1 MLAPQEECFSNIVQD
16 FLICTTVHKARQIG
30 TFQSGV
36 YVRVTLDKMVRHTRT
51 YENSEN
57 PFFNQYFVFEVRC
70 TLMELMR
77 LTILYEMKKRTTCK
91 KNPTLGELVI
101 DMQSVWN
108 QPNRCYFKKWGRL
121 ETPIGQIATAQ
132 CSGSEGKGFLQID
145 LAIVSQASNPHT
157 W

>member
-57 PFFNQYFVFEVRC
+57 PFFNQV
-70 TLMELMR
+70 
-77 LTILYEMKKRTTCK
+77 
-91 KNPTLGELVI
+91 
-101 DMQSVWN
+101 SW
-108 QPNRCYFKKWGRL
+108 
-121 ETPIGQIATAQ
+121 
-132 CSGSEGKGFLQID
+132 GKG
-145 LAIVSQASNPHT
+145 SH
-157 W
+157 